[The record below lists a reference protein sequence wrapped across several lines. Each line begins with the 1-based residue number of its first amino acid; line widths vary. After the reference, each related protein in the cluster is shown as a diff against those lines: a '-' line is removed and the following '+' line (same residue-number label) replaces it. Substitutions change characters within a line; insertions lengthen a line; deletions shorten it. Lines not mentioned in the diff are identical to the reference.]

1 MVQRL
6 PGAYEG
12 EDVPITVHFTDDTGS
27 DVNEDSTSQ
36 TTPTGPTITITEP
49 DSGTNVV
56 DGVVMT
62 NNSTGHYEHVWDTA
76 GDSTGTGTY
85 NVEIS
90 GEFSSE
96 TKIAKATI
104 TIS

>member
-1 MVQRL
+1 MVQAL
-6 PGAYEG
+6 PAAYEG
-12 EDVPITVHFTDDTGS
+12 EDVPITVHFTDDTGA
-27 DVNEDSTSQ
+27 DVNEDSTSS
-36 TTPTGPTITITEP
+36 TTPTGPTITVTAP
-49 DSGTNVV
+49 DSTPVV

-76 GDSTGTGTY
+76 GDTTGTGTY
-85 NVEIS
+85 QVEVS

-104 TIS
+104 TIE

>member
-1 MVQRL
+1 MSQTLL
-6 PGAYEG
+6 PAFEG
-12 EDVPITVHFTDDTGS
+12 EDVPITVHFTDESGS
-27 DVNEDSTSQ
+27 DVNEDSTSD
-36 TTPTGPTITITEP
+36 TTPTGPTVTVTAP
-49 DSGTNVV
+49 DGTVVV

-85 NVEIS
+85 NVEVE
-90 GEFSSE
+90 GEFNSE

-104 TIS
+104 QVS

>member
-6 PGAYEG
+6 LPAYEG
-12 EDVPITVHFTDDTGS
+12 EDVPITVHFTDDSGA

-36 TTPTGPTITITEP
+36 TTPTGPTVTVTAPDGTE
-49 DSGTNVV
+49 VV
-56 DGVVMT
+56 SGVVMSNT
-62 NNSTGHYEHVWDTA
+62 STGHYEHVWDTA
-76 GDSTGTGTY
+76 GDTTGTGTY
-85 NVEIS
+85 DVEIS

-104 TIS
+104 KIS

>member
-1 MVQRL
+1 MSQKLL
-6 PGAYEG
+6 PAFEG
-12 EDVPITVHFTDDTGS
+12 EDVPITVHFTDDSGS

-36 TTPTGPTITITEP
+36 STPTGPTITVTAP
-49 DSGTNVV
+49 DGTAVV

-62 NNSTGHYEHVWDTA
+62 NNSTGNYEHVWDTA

-85 NVEIS
+85 GVEIT

-104 TIS
+104 KIN